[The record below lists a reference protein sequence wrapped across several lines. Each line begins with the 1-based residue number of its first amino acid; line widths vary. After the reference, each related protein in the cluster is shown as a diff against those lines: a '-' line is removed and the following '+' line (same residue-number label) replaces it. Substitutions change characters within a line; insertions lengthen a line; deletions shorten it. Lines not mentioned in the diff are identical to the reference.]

1 MKGDLKSFFNDLEL
15 NKTSSSTSLDVKH
28 LNIKTKVKY
37 YSTTAAALLIGA
49 TIYFSA
55 DAYIKQ
61 DSTKKS
67 LIENYGYSPI
77 GVLLEPS
84 FDAKK
89 EDYKNSITALT
100 KEINDLE
107 TQLQNTKSLKNGEYP
122 LETFLESIKKGEV
135 KVDWEKVLEK
145 QDGWLA
151 YDAYAINSYFANNP
165 TAKIKLGEKELSFE
179 EIMNIAKD
187 MNNKGLKNNED
198 WVKAKITAITKIVE
212 LSKAATRTLD
222 NDLFDD
228 VFLIYDALNWQE
240 KLGVKDFKFA
250 SNKNEKIE
258 EFKDAVLN
266 GKILYFIP
274 PSRGYKIKANEIF
287 KDEYSTAAKSYKD
300 SFLQEQEKIIADETK
315 LKETLA
321 SKIDTLKIKNLI
333 QNYYRVDIANYENSK
348 ILLKKLE
355 NIESSKDTLENKINL
370 VDAAMQEFK
379 NSTKGKKDG
388 K

>member
-1 MKGDLKSFFNDLEL
+1 MKGNLKSFFNDLEL

-37 YSTTAAALLIGA
+37 YSTTVAALLIGA

-55 DAYIKQ
+55 DTYIKQ
-61 DSTKKS
+61 DSIKKS

-89 EDYKNSITALT
+89 EDYKNSITTLT

-122 LETFLESIKKGEV
+122 LETFLESIKKGEI

-179 EIMNIAKD
+179 EIMNITKD

-228 VFLIYDALNWQE
+228 VFFIFDSLNWQE
-240 KLGVKDFKFA
+240 KLGVKDFKFV
-250 SNKNEKIE
+250 STKKEKIE

-287 KDEYSTAAKSYKD
+287 KDEYSAAAKIYKD

-315 LKETLA
+315 LKEILA